1 MLSIHQSASSG
12 AATALHAST
21 PVADLN
27 PMTFSWVIKRALLGV
42 AILFIAF
49 GGIAWLTYATI
60 EHNGVDGIGS
70 ETAEAE

>member
-1 MLSIHQSASSG
+1 MLSIHQPGSSG
-12 AATALHAST
+12 AVAALPATAPIPA
-21 PVADLN
+21 LN
-27 PMTFSWVIKRALLGV
+27 PMTFSWVMKRALLGV